1 MCLFLFESDLVVLYI
16 SPLNV
21 SHQCPSSQCIILL
34 GFKLSS
40 YTVYCFIVTVA
51 QGIKQNRSVA
61 CELALGVLLL

>member
-1 MCLFLFESDLVVLYI
+1 MIATFCTIHQSSV
-16 SPLNV
+16 LNV

-34 GFKLSS
+34 GFTLSS
-40 YTVYCFIVTVA
+40 YTVNCFIVTVA